1 MSHTAVHKR
10 KNTPLWSLFV
20 VGVFP
25 LLLIHGGKR
34 GNDQKVTGPYIC
46 FNDPFVY
53 PALESVPTTLPPL
66 PFPHDR
72 QRKTVNATDSN

>member
-10 KNTPLWSLFV
+10 KNTLLWSLFV

-25 LLLIHGGKR
+25 LLVIHGGKR
-34 GNDQKVTGPYIC
+34 GNDQEVTGPYIC

-66 PFPHDR
+66 PFPHD
-72 QRKTVNATDSN
+72 